1 MPELPEVET
10 TRAGVAPLVSG
21 AQILDVTIRTPK
33 LRWPIPSD
41 LGTKLIGQTIHSIQR
56 RAKYLL
62 LDIGNGWLII
72 HLGMSGSLRL
82 VRHGTPAVLHE
93 HVDIIL
99 DNGYLLR
106 LRDPRRFGAV
116 LWWEGDITQHPLL
129 NKLGPE
135 PLTADFTSAS
145 WQKATSKQNRAV
157 KLALMDQAVVVGV
170 GNIYANEALFRSG
183 ILPTRAAN
191 QLTKPEIERLIAEVK
206 LVLTEAIAAGGST
219 LRDYVGGD
227 GHAGYFQQNY
237 WAYGRAEEPCRRCGG
252 LIESIRQGQRA
263 TFFCRSCQR

>member
-10 TRAGVAPLVSG
+10 TRAGIAPMITG
-21 AQILDVTIRTPK
+21 THILDVVIRTPK
-33 LRWPIPSD
+33 LRWPIPAD
-41 LGTKLIGQTIHSIQR
+41 LAEKLIGQTIKSIER

-62 LDIGNGWLII
+62 LDMGQGWLII

-82 VRHGTPAVLHE
+82 VRHGTPNVAHE
-93 HVDIIL
+93 HVDLIL

-116 LWWEGDITQHPLL
+116 LWWAGDIKQHPLL
-129 NKLGPE
+129 GKLGPE
-135 PLTADFTSAS
+135 PLTDNFSAES
-145 WQKATSKQNRAV
+145 WKKATAKQNRAV

-170 GNIYANEALFRSG
+170 GNIYANEALFRSA

-191 QLTKPEIERLIAEVK
+191 QLKPQEIDRLVKEVK
-206 LVLTEAIAAGGST
+206 QVLTEAIAAGGST

-227 GHAGYFQQNY
+227 GNAGYFQQNY
-237 WAYGRAEEPCRRCGG
+237 WAYGRAEEVCRRCGG

-263 TFFCRSCQR
+263 TFFCRGCQR

>member
-10 TRAGVAPLVSG
+10 TRAGVAPLISG
-21 AQILDVTIRTPK
+21 TQILDVMIRTPK
-33 LRWPIPSD
+33 LRWPIPID
-41 LGTKLIGQTIHSIQR
+41 LGEKLIGQTIKSIQR

-62 LDIGNGWLII
+62 LEVGQGWLIV

-82 VRHGTPAVLHE
+82 VRHGTPAIAHE
-93 HVDIIL
+93 HVDVIL
-99 DNGYLLR
+99 DNGYQLR

-116 LWWEGDITQHPLL
+116 LWWDGDITQHPLL
-129 NKLGPE
+129 SKLGPE
-135 PLTADFTSAS
+135 PLTEDFNAET
-145 WQKATSKQNRAV
+145 WKKATAKQNRAV

-170 GNIYANEALFRSG
+170 GNIYANEALFRAA

-191 QLTKPEIERLIAEVK
+191 QLKAQEIDHLVAEVK

-227 GHAGYFQQNY
+227 GNAGYFQQKY
-237 WAYGRAEEPCRRCGG
+237 WAYGRAEEPCRRCGS